1 MIYNQVKTGY
11 PALWIKT
18 SEYSRVLSSLT
29 SFDFRNYFTIDTSNG
44 FSQFIDGTWKPV
56 AVEFKDENN
65 NVEYV
70 KTFDLS
76 VALTHIQSNRSTFDK
91 PITFIINIIGKPEST
106 LFRYVPAVYPLVQ
119 KYRNSFWSD
128 SYFDDIQFVFVSSFD
143 IPNEYPNLFKLVNYG
158 MPTPEELYHI
168 VDHINTSS
176 HGRFVKPESIKDIV
190 RSGLGLTENDF
201 IDYCLQSIVN
211 TGSLDSKY
219 IYDNKMASLKQHGIL
234 EIIKPTLTFDN
245 IGGLDN
251 IKNIIKRTA
260 FLRANSDKA
269 KSFGVSPIRRILMVG
284 VPGTGKSA
292 ICQATANELGLDLA
306 RTGISQVMNSF
317 VGQSEANMRAVFA
330 QIKAMTPLCV
340 WIDEFGRDL
349 SGGSS
354 SSHVDAGTTDRV
366 HGEFL
371 TGLQEL
377 PEDTFLMCA
386 ANQLDNL
393 RPEMLRADRFDKIVF
408 VGLPSFNERI
418 DILKIY
424 LSAIDT
430 DHQYDYEA
438 LANATEYFTGAE
450 IASLIKEV
458 KFFVVTDELRPITT
472 EDIIKFA
479 PNVKNIVWNKHKDM
493 IKSMYHFAL
502 EQWDWASSE
511 QHNDAQNVINGRT
524 SVQPQVTWK
533 I

>member
-1 MIYNQVKTGY
+1 MIYNQVKLGY

-18 SEYSRVLSSLT
+18 QEQSRAVDYLLK
-29 SFDFRNYFTIDTSNG
+29 FDFRSFFKIDSDKGFCQYIDGEWKSILVEMIQEDGSITHQKAFDFSVAKEHLNKNKENYNNVTFIVTVLGKPDSML
-44 FSQFIDGTWKPV
+44 FSFVPSIFPLVNKYRHSFWNDDYFNEMQFI
-56 AVEFKDENN
+56 F
-65 NVEYV
+65 
-70 KTFDLS
+70 L
-76 VALTHIQSNRSTFDK
+76 
-91 PITFIINIIGKPEST
+91 
-106 LFRYVPAVYPLVQ
+106 
-119 KYRNSFWSD
+119 
-128 SYFDDIQFVFVSSFD
+128 SSFD
-143 IPNEYPNLFKLVNYG
+143 VPQDYPGIFKTLELGVPGPEDLF
-158 MPTPEELYHI
+158 HI

-176 HGRFVKPESIKDIV
+176 HGRFVKSEEIKDIV
-190 RSGLGLTENDF
+190 RSGLGLMENDF
-201 IDYCLQSIVN
+201 IDYCLHSIITN
-211 TGSLDSKY
+211 GFIDSKY
-219 IYDNKMASLKQHGIL
+219 IYDTKMQNIKQKGIL
-234 EIIKPTLTFDN
+234 EIIKPKISFDN

-251 IKNIIKRTA
+251 IKDIIKRTA
-260 FLRANSDKA
+260 FLRANKDKA
-269 KSFGVSPIRRILMVG
+269 ESFGVTPIRRVLMVG

-292 ICQATANELGLDLA
+292 ICQATASELGLDLA

-408 VGLPSFNERI
+408 VGLPSFNERV

-424 LSAIDT
+424 LKDIDT
-430 DHQYDYEA
+430 DHDYDYES
-438 LANATEYFTGAE
+438 LANATEFFTGAE
-450 IASLIKEV
+450 IFSLIKEV
-458 KFFVVTDELRPITT
+458 KFFVVTQELRAVNTQ
-472 EDIIKFA
+472 DIISYA
-479 PNVKNIVWNKHKDM
+479 PKVKNTIWNKHRDM
-493 IKSMYHFAL
+493 VKSMYQFAL
-502 EQWDWASSE
+502 EQWDWASSQQMQE
-511 QHNDAQNVINGRT
+511 ATLIVSGRST
-524 SVQPQVTWK
+524 NQPQVAWK

>member
-1 MIYNQVKTGY
+1 MIYNQVKLGY

-18 SEYSRVLSSLT
+18 SEPSRATDFLIK
-29 SFDFRNYFTIDTSNG
+29 FDFRSFFKIDSEKG
-44 FSQFIDGTWKPV
+44 FCHYVDGQWKSIL
-56 AVEFKDENN
+56 VEMRQEDGSLT
-65 NVEYV
+65 YQ
-70 KTFDLS
+70 KTYDFS
-76 VALTHIQSNRSTFDK
+76 VAKEHLNKHKTEYTN
-91 PITFIINIIGKPEST
+91 ITFIITVLGKPDSVM
-106 LFRYVPAVYPLVQ
+106 FAFVPAIYPLVN

-128 SYFDDIQFVFVSSFD
+128 NYFEEMQFIFISSFD
-143 IPNEYPNLFKLVNYG
+143 VPEEYPGIFKTLELGV
-158 MPTPEELYHI
+158 PTPEDLFNI
-168 VDHINTSS
+168 VDHINVSS
-176 HGRFVKPESIKDIV
+176 HGRFVNSEEVKDIV
-190 RSGLGLTENDF
+190 RSGLGLMENDF
-201 IDYCLQSIVN
+201 IDHCLHSIM
-211 TGSLDSKY
+211 TYGRIDPKY
-219 IYDNKMASLKQHGIL
+219 IYDTKMALVKQKGIL
-234 EIIKPTLTFDN
+234 EIIKPKISFDN

-260 FLRANSDKA
+260 FLRTNKDKA
-269 KSFGVSPIRRILMVG
+269 ESFGVTPIRRVLMVG

-292 ICQATANELGLDLA
+292 ICQATASELGLDLA

-317 VGQSEANMRAVFA
+317 VGQSEANMRAVFN

-408 VGLPSFNERI
+408 VGLPSFSERL

-424 LSAIDT
+424 LRDIDT
-430 DHQYDYEA
+430 DHEYDYES
-438 LANATEYFTGAE
+438 LAAVTEFFTGAE
-450 IASLIKEV
+450 ISSLIKEV
-458 KFFVVTDELRPITT
+458 KFFVVTEELRAINTQ
-472 EDIIKFA
+472 DIISHA
-479 PNVKNIVWNKHKDM
+479 PKVKNIIWNKHRDM
-493 IKSMYHFAL
+493 VKSMYQFAL

-511 QHNDAQNVINGRT
+511 QMQEANLVISGRST
-524 SVQPQVTWK
+524 NQPQVAWK